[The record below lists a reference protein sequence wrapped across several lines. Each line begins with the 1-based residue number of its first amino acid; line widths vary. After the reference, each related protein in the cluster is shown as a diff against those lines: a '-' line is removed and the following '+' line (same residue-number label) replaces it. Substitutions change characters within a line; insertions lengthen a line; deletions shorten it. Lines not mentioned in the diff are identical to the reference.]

1 VCPFKSKTTLHE
13 GNKLTEAPSI
23 LVVFA
28 DFLQVIN
35 LKYRRH
41 VRKDDM
47 EKDPPKGTY
56 IQKMF

>member
-1 VCPFKSKTTLHE
+1 MCPFKSKTTLHK
-13 GNKLTEAPSI
+13 GNKLIEAPSV

-35 LKYRRH
+35 LKNRRH

-47 EKDPPKGTY
+47 EKDNLKGTY
-56 IQKMF
+56 I